1 MVRFLLN
8 FKESE
13 PWYLN
18 KLPSSPKIE
27 KYLDHSHSHHQQ
39 NVINWH
45 KNILVSRSICYLI

>member
-18 KLPSSPKIE
+18 KLPSCPKIE